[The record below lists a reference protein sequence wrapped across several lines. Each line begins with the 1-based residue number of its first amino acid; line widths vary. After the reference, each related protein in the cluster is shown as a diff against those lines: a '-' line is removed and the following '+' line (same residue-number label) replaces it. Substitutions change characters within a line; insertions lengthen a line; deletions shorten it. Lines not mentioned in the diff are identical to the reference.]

1 MTKRKFC
8 FIIAAVGM
16 VQPEFTPVELVGYE
30 DNEAEFTPVELV
42 GYEDN
47 EAGSPLALDNG

>member
-1 MTKRKFC
+1 MIDSHILTKRKFC
-8 FIIAAVGM
+8 FIKAAVGM
-16 VQPEFTPVELVGYE
+16 VQP
-30 DNEAEFTPVELV
+30 EFTPVELV

>member
-1 MTKRKFC
+1 MMRVNNKTVTDFFPYKR
-8 FIIAAVGM
+8 IVGT

-30 DNEAEFTPVELV
+30 DV
-42 GYEDN
+42 